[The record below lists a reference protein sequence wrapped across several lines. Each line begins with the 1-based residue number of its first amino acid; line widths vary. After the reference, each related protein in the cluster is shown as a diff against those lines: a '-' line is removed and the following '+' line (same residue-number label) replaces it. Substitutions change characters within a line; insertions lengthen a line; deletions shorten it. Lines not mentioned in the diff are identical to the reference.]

1 MLTERVDSS
10 LSRLR
15 PSPFLGLHRSS
26 RESQPAGRPSASL
39 RPWLTPSLRADVG
52 RTGGLRTRP
61 SPLSRSPSP
70 RAVSP
75 LPLPLLR
82 GILLQNRRLQKDG
95 CRLIMVALVATVP
108 LCPTAAR
115 LPPFSRLRGPACR
128 GADSRRCDANP
139 GDGSARLVVRC
150 LLLEAF
156 VLRALVVVPLRN
168 LLRIELELC
177 CQRRPQLHASR
188 SDNMLGVCLEDK
200 PMHLDSRWVSRCAP
214 QATRIDGCGNVAA
227 AR

>member
-61 SPLSRSPSP
+61 SRSPRP
-70 RAVSP
+70 RSVSP
-75 LPLPLLR
+75 LPLLLLR

-156 VLRALVVVPLRN
+156 VLRALVVVPLRD
-168 LLRIELELC
+168 LLRIELELR

-188 SDNMLGVCLEDK
+188 SDNMLGICLEDK
-200 PMHLDSRWVSRCAP
+200 PMHLDSRWVSLR
-214 QATRIDGCGNVAA
+214 TSGDTY
-227 AR
+227 